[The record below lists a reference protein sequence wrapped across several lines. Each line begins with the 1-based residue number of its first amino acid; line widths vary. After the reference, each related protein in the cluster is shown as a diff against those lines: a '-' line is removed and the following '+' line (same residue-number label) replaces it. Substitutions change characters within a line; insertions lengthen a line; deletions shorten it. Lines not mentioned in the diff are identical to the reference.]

1 MECTIQARLT
11 VYFEEPF
18 WVGVYERIEGGKLS
32 AAKVTFG
39 SEPKDYEVW
48 AYFLRHY
55 SVLRFSPAVEAA
67 VPKTVGNPKRR
78 QRAAAKLVRQ
88 DGIGTRAQQAL
99 ATGREAMK
107 TERQRQSRA
116 QKAAETERQFA
127 LRQQKRKEKHKGH

>member
-1 MECTIQARLT
+1 MECTIQARLA
-11 VYFEEPF
+11 VYFEESF

-55 SVLRFSPAVEAA
+55 SVLWFSPAVEAA

-88 DGIGTRAQQAL
+88 DGIVLQGHTHTYHAKQLAQHAAMELGSLPIL
-99 ATGREAMK
+99 ANDIEV
-107 TERQRQSRA
+107 Q
-116 QKAAETERQFA
+116 
-127 LRQQKRKEKHKGH
+127 